1 MTELPVGGGAFHDAL
16 SSSANRFCRLDRHR
30 RSRSTHV
37 ITTSRPRA
45 MMTLHC
51 NTLRYIRT
59 ICSGLKIKLHGTYTD
74 TDTDTDFLA
83 DLSADFRPTRALVLG
98 VLARMSVGKRAC
110 TRVRVLYMIN
120 YRVHVYKITRWR
132 NPNVGVRVRV
142 GPVGF
147 QLYATSVTTTGTHLP
162 YDRTGCYLPPSRGD
176 NPAFIPAN

>member
-1 MTELPVGGGAFHDAL
+1 VRICNGKGKSVRQL
-16 SSSANRFCRLDRHR
+16 SLNSTGPTRTPTPTLTSSPTSAREFSRGSR
-30 RSRSTHV
+30 RVR
-37 ITTSRPRA
+37 RA
-45 MMTLHC
+45 
-51 NTLRYIRT
+51 RKSAQRAVARAARRT
-59 ICSGLKIKLHGTYTD
+59 I
-74 TDTDTDFLA
+74 LA